1 MRIDAHQHFWH
12 YNPKQHE
19 WIDDKMSVIRK
30 DFLPV
35 DLLPILQK
43 NNFDGCIAVQA
54 DQTEM
59 ETKFLIDLAI
69 KNNVIQGVVGWVD
82 LKAENIYEQLAYYKQ
97 YDIVKG
103 FRHVLQNEEPDFM
116 LESNF
121 LNGIQ
126 CLQDFNYTYDLL
138 IFPQHLPAAIKLVKQ
153 NPHQLFVIDHIAK
166 PYIKFGLI
174 AQWKKDIELI
184 AKFENV
190 FCKIS
195 GMVTEVDYENWQ
207 DSDFLPY
214 IDIVVKAF
222 GTKRIMYGS
231 DWPVC
236 LVAASYREML
246 NVVENYFNGF
256 SETEQDDFFGK
267 NAQLFYQLNKIK

>member
-256 SETEQDDFFGK
+256 SETEQEDFFGK

>member
-43 NNFDGCIAVQA
+43 NNFDGCIAIQA

-97 YDIVKG
+97 YDVVTG

-214 IDIVVKAF
+214 LDIVVKAF

-236 LVAASYREML
+236 LVAASYPEML

-256 SETEQDDFFGK
+256 SETEQEDFFGK

>member
-12 YNPKQHE
+12 YHPKKHE
-19 WIDDKMSVIRK
+19 WIEDNMSVIRK
-30 DFLPV
+30 DFLPS
-35 DLLPILQK
+35 DFLPLLQE

-54 DQTEM
+54 DQNEI

-97 YDIVKG
+97 YDVVRG

-214 IDIVVKAF
+214 LDIVVKAF

-236 LVAASYREML
+236 LVAASYPEML

-256 SETEQDDFFGK
+256 SETEQEDFFGK

>member
-12 YNPKQHE
+12 YHPKKHE
-19 WIDDKMSVIRK
+19 WIEDNMSVIRK
-30 DFLPV
+30 DFLPS
-35 DLLPILQK
+35 DFLPLLQE

-54 DQTEM
+54 DQNEI

-97 YDIVKG
+97 YDVVRG

-236 LVAASYREML
+236 LVAASYPEML

>member
-19 WIDDKMSVIRK
+19 WIDDKMSVIRN
-30 DFLPV
+30 DFMPV

-97 YDIVKG
+97 YDVVRG

-174 AQWKKDIELI
+174 SRWKKNIELI
-184 AKFENV
+184 SKYENV

-195 GMVTEVDYENWQ
+195 GMVTEVDYKNWNE
-207 DSDFLPY
+207 SDFIPY
-214 IDIVVKAF
+214 LDIVVKSF

-256 SETEQDDFFGK
+256 SETEQQDFFGK
-267 NAQLFYQLNKIK
+267 NAQLFYQLNKIT

>member
-43 NNFDGCIAVQA
+43 NNFDGSIAVQA

-82 LKAENIYEQLAYYKQ
+82 LKAENIYEQLAFYKQ
-97 YDIVKG
+97 YDVVKG

>member
-19 WIDDKMSVIRK
+19 WIDDKMSVIRN

-97 YDIVKG
+97 YDVVRG

-214 IDIVVKAF
+214 LDIVVKAF

-236 LVAASYREML
+236 LVAASYPEML

-256 SETEQDDFFGK
+256 SETEQEDFFGK

>member
-153 NPHQLFVIDHIAK
+153 NPNQLFVIDHIAK